1 MAIKLSFEQQINIS
15 AKVNDLA
22 YYTNT
27 LLEGGYNTS
36 DLEDLVLIG
45 PITRIN
51 RRPLLETSLTK
62 LFPGK
67 TLTPAV
73 VDPNTGI
80 TITPAYTGE
89 VFDFNGY
96 PWEDSGDVPLDT
108 QEFIVTV
115 NGLFLPELDSAGDKN
130 YTYDS
135 STNELTLTVGTDK
148 DVVVQLLYTISVDDT
163 NFSAPLFNVLSEQ
176 SFIMFKKDEKINS
189 NGLKGYYTEVKFENS
204 STEKAELFAVS
215 SEVSQS
221 SK

>member
-1 MAIKLSFEQQINIS
+1 MTITLGFTNQINTS
-15 AKVNDLA
+15 AKINDLA

-36 DLEDLVLIG
+36 DLDDLVLIG
-45 PITRIN
+45 PITQVN

-62 LFPGK
+62 LFPGQ
-67 TLTPAV
+67 
-73 VDPNTGI
+73 
-80 TITPAYTGE
+80 TITTSYLGK

-96 PWEDSGDVPLDT
+96 PWEDSNDIPLDT

-115 NGLFLPELDSAGDKN
+115 DGVLLPELDATGDEN
-130 YTYDS
+130 YTYNT
-135 STNELTLTVGTDK
+135 STKKLTLTVGTDK
-148 DVVVQLLYTISVDDT
+148 DVAARLLYTILVDDT
-163 NFSAPLFNVLSEQ
+163 NFTSPLFSVLNDE

-189 NGLKGYYTEVKFENS
+189 TGLKGYYTEVKFENN